1 MSVHLSALFFCYA
14 PASPVTFVSIFNL
27 MDASDG
33 ILVFA
38 KLIPHGSE
46 AEDALDTLCNS
57 EDLDPRHRSFIHYEP
72 GPRNR
77 PQDSSSDSGHPSRPP
92 QHTST
97 GQSYDL
103 SLHKPPHQPFSR
115 GWVLGRDPAE
125 VDLLLIRPGKGRKH
139 VASVHV
145 RIRMHCI
152 SGVLMLVSADDE
164 RPVVYRPYDS
174 PHPIYLRNGQS
185 HVLFGQSNSFSI
197 GCLHYTLVFTDLSP
211 EQYKSFVKQ
220 RNDLMRDYGL
230 VIPHP
235 RLSAVPQQAHVK
247 RGAYVLHG
255 TFASGTFGFVA
266 AAVVANTGVPV
277 AVKEHRARHLSEWKQ
292 IKHEAGLGLLFEV

>member
-1 MSVHLSALFFCYA
+1 
-14 PASPVTFVSIFNL
+14 

-139 VASVHV
+139 VASVHA

-164 RPVVYRPYDS
+164 RPVVYRPYHS

-220 RNDLMRDYGL
+220 RNDLMRDYSL

-277 AVKEHRARHLSEWKQ
+277 AVKEHRARHLSE
-292 IKHEAGLGLLFEV
+292 